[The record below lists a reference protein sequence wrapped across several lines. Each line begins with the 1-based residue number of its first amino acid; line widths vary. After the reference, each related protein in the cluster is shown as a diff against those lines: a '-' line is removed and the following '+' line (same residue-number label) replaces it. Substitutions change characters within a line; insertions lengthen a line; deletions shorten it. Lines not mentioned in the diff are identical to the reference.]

1 MAIEPATTK
10 KKTKKPLIIGAMIAV
25 VVLVLGALAWSWCA
39 SAASGSVLQ
48 ADDVTEVTRGDVTN
62 AVNAHGTVAAREEA
76 VLSTRL
82 TGPVSSVRVH
92 VGDRVQAQQP
102 LAVID
107 TTPEEQE
114 LAGQRAT
121 QRTELR
127 SAQNQVADAQ
137 AELDRLYTAAANGET
152 AAASAGTDEEG
163 AAAAASG
170 DIQTQIAA
178 QERALARAQEDMSA
192 AQESA
197 NLANAGLENS
207 INAGTLS
214 APFEGVVTALN
225 AKEGSPAEGPVATV
239 ADDSTLEIRTTVN
252 EADMPNLRP
261 GNRVTFTSPGAPGKE
276 FAGKVT
282 GISPVAQ
289 QPEAAAAGAG
299 AGGDSAALAGQGGA
313 TKATFPVTIEVT
325 GDTEGLHIGSTAKT
339 KIVSAEQKH
348 VPTVPLTAILSEGQ
362 RAFVLVAEPAGD
374 NPDEDDYRVVKR
386 PVTVGITGAFAAE
399 LKGTEVKPGEIVLTQ
414 ARDHEDLVDQNVTI
428 VGFEGSEQ

>member
-1 MAIEPATTK
+1 MAIEPATAK
-10 KKTKKPLIIGAMIAV
+10 KKTKKPLIIGAIIAV
-25 VVLVLGALAWSWCA
+25 VVLVLGALVWSWYA

-48 ADDVTEVTRGDVTN
+48 TDDVTEVTRGDVTN
-62 AVNAHGTVAAREEA
+62 TVNAHGTVAAREEA

-170 DIQTQIAA
+170 DIQTQVAA
-178 QERALARAQEDMSA
+178 QERALARAQEDVSA

-261 GNRVTFTSPGAPGKE
+261 GNRVTFTSPSAPGKE

-289 QPEAAAAGAG
+289 QPEAAAGAG
-299 AGGDSAALAGQGGA
+299 GGDSAALAGQGGA

-374 NPDEDDYRVVKR
+374 NPDEDGYRVVKR

-414 ARDHEDLVDQNVTI
+414 ARDHEDLVDQTVTI

>member
-1 MAIEPATTK
+1 MAIEPATAK
-10 KKTKKPLIIGAMIAV
+10 RKTKKPLIIGAIIAV
-25 VVLVLGALAWSWCA
+25 VVLILGALAWSWYA
-39 SAASGSVLQ
+39 SVASGSVLQ

-62 AVNAHGTVAAREEA
+62 AVSANGTVAAREEA

-82 TGPVSSVRVH
+82 TGPVSSVRV
-92 VGDRVQAQQP
+92 GDRVQAHQP

-152 AAASAGTDEEG
+152 ESAATGATGEGEEG
-163 AAAAASG
+163 AAAAAG

-178 QERALARAQEDMSA
+178 QERALARAQEDVSA

-225 AKEGSPAEGPVATV
+225 AREGSPAEGPVATV

-252 EADMPNLRP
+252 EVDMPNLRP
-261 GNRVTFTSPGAPGKE
+261 GNRVTFTSPSAPGKE

-289 QPEAAAAGAG
+289 QPKAAAGAG

-325 GDTEGLHIGSTAKT
+325 ATPRACT
-339 KIVSAEQKH
+339 SA
-348 VPTVPLTAILSEGQ
+348 PRQ
-362 RAFVLVAEPAGD
+362 RPRSSPRRK
-374 NPDEDDYRVVKR
+374 NTCPPCR
-386 PVTVGITGAFAAE
+386 
-399 LKGTEVKPGEIVLTQ
+399 
-414 ARDHEDLVDQNVTI
+414 
-428 VGFEGSEQ
+428 

>member
-1 MAIEPATTK
+1 MAIEPATAK
-10 KKTKKPLIIGAMIAV
+10 KKTKKPLIIGAIIAV
-25 VVLVLGALAWSWCA
+25 VVLVLGALAWSWYA
-39 SAASGSVLQ
+39 SVASGSILQ

-62 AVNAHGTVAAREEA
+62 AVSANGTVAAREEA

-152 AAASAGTDEEG
+152 TAASARADEEG

-178 QERALARAQEDMSA
+178 QERALARAQEDVSA

-214 APFEGVVTALN
+214 APFEGVVTVLN
-225 AKEGSPAEGPVATV
+225 AKEGSPVEGPVATV

-261 GNRVTFTSPGAPGKE
+261 GNRVTFTSPSAPGKE

-289 QPEAAAAGAG
+289 QPEAAAGAG

-374 NPDEDDYRVVKR
+374 NPDEDGYRVVKR
-386 PVTVGITGAFAAE
+386 PVTVGITSAFAAE
-399 LKGTEVKPGEIVLTQ
+399 LKGTEVKPGEIVLPQ
-414 ARDHEDLVDQNVTI
+414 ARDHEGLVDQNVTI
-428 VGFEGSEQ
+428 AGFEGRQQ

>member
-1 MAIEPATTK
+1 MAIEPATAK
-10 KKTKKPLIIGAMIAV
+10 KKTKKPLIIGAIIAV
-25 VVLVLGALAWSWCA
+25 VVLVLGALVWSWYA

-48 ADDVTEVTRGDVTN
+48 TDDVTEVTRGDVTN
-62 AVNAHGTVAAREEA
+62 TVNAHGTVAAREEA

-178 QERALARAQEDMSA
+178 QERALARAQEDVST

-261 GNRVTFTSPGAPGKE
+261 GNRVTFTSPSAPGKE

-289 QPEAAAAGAG
+289 QPEAAAGAG
-299 AGGDSAALAGQGGA
+299 GGDSAALAGQGGA

-374 NPDEDDYRVVKR
+374 NPDEDGYRVVKR

-414 ARDHEDLVDQNVTI
+414 ARDHEDLVDQTVTI

>member
-1 MAIEPATTK
+1 MAIEPATAK
-10 KKTKKPLIIGAMIAV
+10 KKTKKPLIIGAIIAV
-25 VVLVLGALAWSWCA
+25 VVLVLGALAWSWYA
-39 SAASGSVLQ
+39 SVASGSVLQ
-48 ADDVTEVTRGDVTN
+48 ADDVTEVTHGDVTN
-62 AVNAHGTVAAREEA
+62 AVSANGTVAAREEA

-152 AAASAGTDEEG
+152 TAASAGADEEG

-178 QERALARAQEDMSA
+178 QERALARAQEDVSA

-261 GNRVTFTSPGAPGKE
+261 GNRVTFTSPSAPGKE

-374 NPDEDDYRVVKR
+374 NPDEDGYRVVKR
-386 PVTVGITGAFAAE
+386 PVTVGITSAFAAE

-428 VGFEGSEQ
+428 AGFEGSEQ

>member
-1 MAIEPATTK
+1 MAIEPATAK
-10 KKTKKPLIIGAMIAV
+10 KKTKKPLIIGAIIAV
-25 VVLVLGALAWSWCA
+25 VVLVLGALVWSWYA

-48 ADDVTEVTRGDVTN
+48 TDDVTEVTRGDVTN
-62 AVNAHGTVAAREEA
+62 TVNAHGTVAAREEA

-178 QERALARAQEDMSA
+178 QERALARAQEDVST

-214 APFEGVVTALN
+214 APFEGVVTALT

-261 GNRVTFTSPGAPGKE
+261 GNRVTFTSPSAPGKE

-289 QPEAAAAGAG
+289 QPEAAAGAG
-299 AGGDSAALAGQGGA
+299 GGDSAALAGQGGA

-374 NPDEDDYRVVKR
+374 NPDEDGYRVVKR

-414 ARDHEDLVDQNVTI
+414 ARDHEDLVDQTVTI